1 MDYKILICI
10 KICDYIKIIGKV
22 PCGLSKTTTLNF
34 FISWPILSSSLPYK
48 SSNKRC
54 NLCLK
59 EKFLIICRP
68 ELSSLNK
75 RNELVFSCRHR
86 TKALLRYKLNKH
98 SIMLNIQKN
107 VNFKLYSINVT
118 VVNILFFNKSPEE

>member
-1 MDYKILICI
+1 MRMHTDNRHQCNFSFQIKFYLPSSRGDYQSFTTLCHPACSNSNT
-10 KICDYIKIIGKV
+10 CDV
-22 PCGLSKTTTLNF
+22 HRNSTELSKYIWTLKDNNINF
-34 FISWPILSSSLPYK
+34 FISWRILSSSLPYK

-75 RNELVFSCRHR
+75 RNELVSSCRHR
-86 TKALLRYKLNKH
+86 NKALLRY
-98 SIMLNIQKN
+98 S
-107 VNFKLYSINVT
+107 
-118 VVNILFFNKSPEE
+118 